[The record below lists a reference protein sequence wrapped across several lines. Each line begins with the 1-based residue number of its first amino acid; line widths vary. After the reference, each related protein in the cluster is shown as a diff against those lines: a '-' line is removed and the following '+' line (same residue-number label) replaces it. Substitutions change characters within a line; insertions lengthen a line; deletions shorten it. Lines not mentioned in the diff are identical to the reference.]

1 MISIRFLVIPNSGFI
16 LPFSATRITRVETF
30 RRNVSTTRYNKKGKR
45 DDKSGFSI
53 TGVIRDRYPASP
65 AYASQDFTLLTPPA
79 QFQQLV
85 TALLTLQLVVV
96 PVPLTLL
103 PTATFAHSHPTAA
116 EGINNTQ
123 IYVTLQLS

>member
-30 RRNVSTTRYNKKGKR
+30 SRNVSTTRYNKKGKR

-96 PVPLTLL
+96 PVQLVAVPVPLTLL
-103 PTATFAHSHPTAA
+103 PTATFAHSHPT
-116 EGINNTQ
+116 N
-123 IYVTLQLS
+123 VTSNLSDCP